1 MLQHEPKLAFCCSV
15 CVMLVVLTCLMT
27 DLAPDP
33 ASSTSRTRPK
43 DPFPIC
49 STVV

>member
-27 DLAPDP
+27 DLAPDS